1 LNGGARLK
9 HDFLEQEI
17 MMRDMGEVLALVN
30 FTKCFVVAM
39 ALFSA
44 QTIYANEVIDDSN
57 CMQHL
62 GGGGF
67 GDFDCYERHAKSIE
81 TDNKKV
87 ADSIRSARGIKG
99 ASKAEL
105 DRYMRAQDEAV
116 KACDLALKLAYD
128 WNIEEPPKTHVDMY
142 DVMGARCHYSI
153 RKQQNDF
160 LHDLYSIKTGE

>member
-1 LNGGARLK
+1 M
-9 HDFLEQEI
+9 H
-17 MMRDMGEVLALVN
+17 DMGEVLALHK
-30 FTKCFVVAM
+30 FTKSFVAVM
-39 ALFSA
+39 ALFIA
-44 QTIYANEVIDDSN
+44 QPIYADEYIDDSN

-67 GDFDCYERHAKSIE
+67 GDFDCYEHHAKYLE
-81 TDNKKV
+81 ADNKKV
-87 ADSIRSARGIKG
+87 ANSIKSTHGVKG
-99 ASKAEL
+99 ESKAEL
-105 DRYMRAQDEAV
+105 DRYMRAQDEAA
-116 KACDLALKLAYD
+116 KACDLASKLAYD